1 MQLQTI
7 DKATYRKHLNRVIA
21 VVIVALM
28 ALGLGCSTLLIV
40 MFGELGGSNFVLN
53 LIGVVVA
60 ASLVGLG
67 LRRYSSHPYMRE
79 VMYVWKLKQ
88 ELNRIYRKHSKVK
101 AAAEENN
108 INALTIMKFNL
119 EGSYQVYK
127 LDDNDLTLTEL
138 KAQIEALDN
147 KIASLGLTISAD
159 DYNQELLAQLD

>member
-1 MQLQTI
+1 M
-7 DKATYRKHLNRVIA
+7 IA
-21 VVIVALM
+21 VVIVSLM
-28 ALGLGCSTLLIV
+28 TLGLACSTLLIV

-67 LRRYSSHPYMRE
+67 LRHYSSHPYMRE

-88 ELNRIYRKHSKVK
+88 ELNRIYRKYSKVK
-101 AAAEENN
+101 SAAEEND
-108 INALTIMKFNL
+108 IGALTIMKFNL

-138 KAQIEALDN
+138 KEQMKALDN
-147 KIASLGLTISAD
+147 KIESLGLTISAD
-159 DYNQELLAQLD
+159 DYSQDLLARLD